1 MMRSFKLLL
10 VLFFISISAIMFFPK
25 TLAETS
31 DQVETVGFNSTPIK
45 DNKDF
50 VQRIFR
56 CVEGLYADYNQY
68 PLERQVPFDLIVA
81 MAAYESAWGQSRF
94 AKEGNN
100 FFGIRTWDLKNI
112 PHMKARGNPNA
123 PWGVRKY
130 SSLCSCVQDYIQILN
145 NHPAYEEF
153 RDARLWE
160 IRMYGYTNATT
171 LSSFLVAWSELGKEY
186 TNKLKTII
194 LIIHKNGY
202 YNDLPVD
209 IRGQII
215 YEMQ

>member
-1 MMRSFKLLL
+1 MMKSFKLFLI
-10 VLFFISISAIMFFPK
+10 LFFITVSGTMIFPK

-50 VQRIFR
+50 VQQIFR
-56 CVEGLYADYNQY
+56 CVEGLYFNDTRY

-100 FFGIRTWDLKNI
+100 FFGIRTWNLEKI
-112 PHMKARGNPNA
+112 PHMKAKGRPDAN
-123 PWGVRKY
+123 WGVRKY
-130 SSLCSCVQDYIQILN
+130 KSLCSCIQDYIQILN

-153 RDARLWE
+153 RSARDWE
-160 IRMYGYTNATT
+160 IKMYGYTNATT
-171 LSSFLVAWSELGKEY
+171 LSRFLVAWSELGEEY
-186 TNKLKTII
+186 TDRLKQII
-194 LIIHKNGY
+194 LLIHKQGY
-202 YNDLPVD
+202 YQELPVD

-215 YEMQ
+215 YKFK

>member
-31 DQVETVGFNSTPIK
+31 DNVEQVGFNSTPIK

-56 CVEGLYADYNQY
+56 CVEGLYANYNQY
-68 PLERQVPFDLIVA
+68 PLARQVPFDLIVA

-100 FFGIRTWDLKNI
+100 FFGIRTWSLDTI
-112 PHMKARGNPNA
+112 PHMKAKGNPNA

-130 SSLCSCVQDYIQILN
+130 KSLCACIQDYIQILN

-153 RDARLWE
+153 RDARAWE
-160 IRMYGYTNATT
+160 IKMYGYTNATT
-171 LSSFLVAWSELGKEY
+171 LSKFLIAWSELGEEY
-186 TNKLKTII
+186 TNRLKQII
-194 LIIHKNGY
+194 LLIHKQGY
-202 YNDLPVD
+202 YQELPVD
-209 IRGQII
+209 IRGQIV

>member
-1 MMRSFKLLL
+1 MMKSFKLFLI
-10 VLFFISISAIMFFPK
+10 LFFITVSGTMIFPK

-50 VQRIFR
+50 VQQIFR
-56 CVEGLYADYNQY
+56 CVEGLYFNHTKY

-100 FFGIRTWDLKNI
+100 FFGIRTWDLEKI
-112 PHMKARGNPNA
+112 PHMKAKGRPDAN
-123 PWGVRKY
+123 WGVRKY
-130 SSLCSCVQDYIQILN
+130 KSLCSCIQDYIQILN

-153 RDARLWE
+153 RSARDWE
-160 IRMYGYTNATT
+160 IKMYGYTNATT
-171 LSSFLVAWSELGKEY
+171 LSRFLVSWSELGEEY
-186 TNKLKTII
+186 TDRLKQII
-194 LIIHKNGY
+194 LLIHKQGY
-202 YNDLPVD
+202 YQELPVD

-215 YEMQ
+215 YKFK

>member
-50 VQRIFR
+50 VHRIFR
-56 CVEGLYADYNQY
+56 CVEGLYADYNKY
-68 PLERQVPFDLIVA
+68 PLARQVPFDLIVA

-94 AKEGNN
+94 AREGNN
-100 FFGIRTWDLKNI
+100 FFGIRTWSLDKI
-112 PHMKARGNPNA
+112 PHMKAKGNPNA

-130 SSLCSCVQDYIQILN
+130 KSLCSCVQDYIQILN

-153 RDARLWE
+153 RDARAWE
-160 IRMYGYTNATT
+160 VKMYGYTNATT
-171 LSSFLVAWSELGKEY
+171 LSKFLIAWSELGEEY
-186 TNKLKTII
+186 TNRLKQII
-194 LIIHKNGY
+194 LLIHKQGY
-202 YNDLPVD
+202 YQELPVD
-209 IRGQII
+209 IRGQIV

>member
-50 VQRIFR
+50 VHRIFR

-94 AKEGNN
+94 AREGNN
-100 FFGIRTWDLKNI
+100 FFGIRTWSLDEI
-112 PHMKARGNPNA
+112 PHMKAKGNPNA

-130 SSLCSCVQDYIQILN
+130 KSLCSCVQDYIQILN

-153 RDARLWE
+153 RDARSWE
-160 IRMYGYTNATT
+160 VKMYGYTNATT
-171 LSSFLVAWSELGKEY
+171 LSKFLIAWSELGKEY
-186 TNKLKTII
+186 TNRLKQII
-194 LIIHKNGY
+194 LLIHKQGY
-202 YNDLPVD
+202 YQELPVD
-209 IRGQII
+209 IRGQIV

>member
-31 DQVETVGFNSTPIK
+31 DNVEQVGFNSTPIK

-56 CVEGLYADYNQY
+56 CVEGLYANYNQY
-68 PLERQVPFDLIVA
+68 PLARQVPFDLIVA

-100 FFGIRTWDLKNI
+100 FFGIRTWSLDTI
-112 PHMKARGNPNA
+112 PHMKAKGNPNA

-130 SSLCSCVQDYIQILN
+130 KSLCACIQ
-145 NHPAYEEF
+145 Y
-153 RDARLWE
+153 
-160 IRMYGYTNATT
+160 
-171 LSSFLVAWSELGKEY
+171 
-186 TNKLKTII
+186 
-194 LIIHKNGY
+194 
-202 YNDLPVD
+202 
-209 IRGQII
+209 
-215 YEMQ
+215 

>member
-1 MMRSFKLLL
+1 MRSFKLLL

-31 DQVETVGFNSTPIK
+31 DNVEQVGFNSTPIK

-50 VQRIFR
+50 VHRIFR

-94 AKEGNN
+94 AREGNN
-100 FFGIRTWDLKNI
+100 FFGIRTWSLDEI
-112 PHMKARGNPNA
+112 PHMKAKGNPNA

-130 SSLCSCVQDYIQILN
+130 KSLCSCVQDYIQILN

-153 RDARLWE
+153 RDARSWE
-160 IRMYGYTNATT
+160 VKMYGYTNATT
-171 LSSFLVAWSELGKEY
+171 LSKFLIAWSELGKEY
-186 TNKLKTII
+186 TNRLKQII
-194 LIIHKNGY
+194 LLIHKQGY
-202 YNDLPVD
+202 YQELPVD
-209 IRGQII
+209 IRGQIV

>member
-50 VQRIFR
+50 VHRIFR

-68 PLERQVPFDLIVA
+68 PLARQVPFDLIVA

-100 FFGIRTWDLKNI
+100 FFGIRTWSLDTI
-112 PHMKARGNPNA
+112 PHMKAKGNPNA

-130 SSLCSCVQDYIQILN
+130 RSLCACIQDYIQILN

-153 RDARLWE
+153 REARSWE
-160 IRMYGYTNATT
+160 IKMYGYTNATT
-171 LSSFLVAWSELGKEY
+171 LSKFLIAWSELGEEY
-186 TNKLKTII
+186 TNRLKQII
-194 LIIHKNGY
+194 LLIHKQGY
-202 YNDLPVD
+202 YQELPVD
-209 IRGQII
+209 IRGQIV